1 MCYLSFQCAHSLA
14 FSFLFQIDLA
24 DVSIAFEES
33 FKGEKLSRAIAKKIP
48 SGHFQKL
55 LLRILNGPYE
65 D

>member
-1 MCYLSFQCAHSLA
+1 MITLRNIKTFNVIHLP
-14 FSFLFQIDLA
+14 FQIDLA